1 MRGMSLFRPR
11 TELGLIGG
19 FIAVPIVALFV
30 WAFNSYQLGKFGNK
44 KKFSADNKTYLV
56 VIVVFIFITASV
68 IALYLLNKQK
78 GGFSASFFIYCFS
91 GEKHIYN
98 YFVLIISQNTADSDM
113 LTEYDIS
120 KSKL

>member
-19 FIAVPIVALFV
+19 FIAVPLVALFV

-68 IALYLLNKQK
+68 IALYLLNK
-78 GGFSASFFIYCFS
+78 
-91 GEKHIYN
+91 
-98 YFVLIISQNTADSDM
+98 
-113 LTEYDIS
+113 
-120 KSKL
+120 

>member
-44 KKFSADNKTYLV
+44 RSSLQ
-56 VIVVFIFITASV
+56 IT
-68 IALYLLNKQK
+68 
-78 GGFSASFFIYCFS
+78 
-91 GEKHIYN
+91 KHI
-98 YFVLIISQNTADSDM
+98 LW
-113 LTEYDIS
+113 L
-120 KSKL
+120 